1 MWLFALGAAWLLLD
15 QASKI
20 WIQRTFLPGE
30 SQPVVPGYFHLTHVR
45 NEGAAFG
52 LLQGQTALFVAVTVA
67 VLAAGLLLRRHIAGE
82 RLPVRVGVT
91 LGLSG
96 AAGNLIDRVLRG
108 SVVDFLDFRFFP
120 VFNFADVG
128 IVGGAALLAWA
139 ILTEGR
145 PEGALGDET

>member
-1 MWLFALGAAWLLLD
+1 MWLFALGALWLLLD
-15 QASKI
+15 QGSKS

-30 SQPVVPGYFHLTHVR
+30 SLPVIPGYFHLTHVR

-52 LLQGQTALFVAVTVA
+52 LLQGHTTLFVVITLM
-67 VLAAGLLLRRHIAGE
+67 VLAAGFLMRRRIADE
-82 RLPVRVGVT
+82 PLPVRLGFA

-108 SVVDFLDFRFFP
+108 SVVDFLDFRFLP

-128 IVGGAALLAWA
+128 IVCGAALLVWA
-139 ILTEGR
+139 ILAEGR
-145 PEGALGDET
+145 PKGALGDEA